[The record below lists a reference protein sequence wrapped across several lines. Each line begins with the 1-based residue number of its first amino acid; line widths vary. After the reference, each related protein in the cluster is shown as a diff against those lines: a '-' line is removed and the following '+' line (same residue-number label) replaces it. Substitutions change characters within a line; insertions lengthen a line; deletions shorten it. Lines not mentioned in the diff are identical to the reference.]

1 MAKKKTVK
9 KKAARGKS
17 TTKGKKA
24 TRKKKAKVPRGRG
37 RPREKGTSVYL
48 QHGMT
53 SAEWQESRSKLP
65 MRWNEHRIAVV
76 KALRALRAFSAS
88 AARKAGEISAKA
100 KVEGLTPKKVKI
112 HCDQYRGSELVAH
125 GYVKTYRHEGERELS
140 YYLTITGRKVK
151 LV

>member
-1 MAKKKTVK
+1 MAKKKSVK
-9 KKAARGKS
+9 KKVRGKR
-17 TTKGKKA
+17 TTTGKKT
-24 TRKKKAKVPRGRG
+24 TRSTKAKVPRGRG

-53 SAEWQESRSKLP
+53 SAEWQLSRSKLP
-65 MRWNEHRIAVV
+65 IRWNEHRLAVM

-88 AARKAGEISAKA
+88 SARKASEIATKA
-100 KVEGLTPKKVKI
+100 KVEGLTPKKVKV

-140 YYLTITGRKVK
+140 YYLTTAGRKVK